1 MKPDKSHHKK
11 LKLNPQ
17 KVSGGLKMVSGKRI
31 ASDFKVFSR
40 GYLRNRFGLFFGLI
54 FPVIL
59 ILIFGAIFSGGSSGT
74 INVYVQNQDTK
85 APPQAD
91 IASQFITALNS
102 SSTIRV
108 ITVNATEDFPKYLA
122 DHSASDG
129 IVIPENFSANYLA
142 GHQVNVTVYGNP
154 TSASSGIVSGTV
166 NGYANYFN
174 LNYYQKNAVP
184 IIGIESATVNTQQ
197 TKYIDFLIP
206 GLIGFSILT
215 SPMFSLVNISSEYKK
230 TKLFKQLSLTP
241 LTKME
246 WLTSKML
253 WYIVLT
259 IIGFILM
266 VGVGV
271 FAFGA
276 HVTLTAGLIPFL
288 VLGPML
294 FAALGMLVGTVT
306 KSPETAGVVGNIV
319 TFPMMFLSGTFFPIS
334 TMPQYLQTLAHI
346 LPLFYVIEGL
356 NNVMVY
362 GNAIGALIDFAV
374 VAVITAIFFGLAV
387 KLFKWRE
394 D

>member
-1 MKPDKSHHKK
+1 MKTN
-11 LKLNPQ
+11 LLNIN
-17 KVSGGLKMVSGKRI
+17 GGLKVVSGKRI
-31 ASDFKVFSR
+31 FSDFKVFSR
-40 GYLRNRFGLFFGLI
+40 GYLRNKFGLFFGLI

-59 ILIFGAIFSGGSSGT
+59 ILIFGAIFSGGSSGKV
-74 INVYVQNQDTK
+74 NVYTQDQDTN
-85 APPQAD
+85 APIQAD
-91 IASQFITALNS
+91 IASQFLNALNS

-108 ITVNATEDFPKYLA
+108 IIVNATEDFSKYLA
-122 DHSASDG
+122 AHSASDG
-129 IVIPENFSANYLA
+129 IIIPENFSANYLA
-142 GHQVNVTVYGNP
+142 GHQLNVTVYGNP
-154 TSASSGIVSGTV
+154 SSASSGIVSGTV

-174 LNYYQKNAVP
+174 LNYYKQNAIP
-184 IIGIESATVNTQQ
+184 IIGIQSATVNTQQ
-197 TKYIDFLIP
+197 TKYLDFLIP

-246 WLTSKML
+246 WLTSKVL

-259 IIGFILM
+259 ISGFLLM

-276 HVTLTAGLIPFL
+276 HVTLSIGLIPFL

-306 KSPETAGVVGNIV
+306 KSPETAGVIGNIV

-334 TMPQYLQTLAHI
+334 TMPQYLQTLAHV
-346 LPLFYVIEGL
+346 LPLFYIIEGL

-362 GNAIGALIDFAV
+362 GNITGALIDFAV
-374 VAVITAIFFGLAV
+374 VIAITAVIFGLAV
-387 KLFKWRE
+387 RLFKWRE